1 MQKVSHKKILF
12 VEDNIDLLNNLLEYF
27 RARENTVFGAKTKRE
42 AAVLLHKE
50 NFDICILDLILPDG
64 MGLDL
69 FEYRDVL
76 PPVIIMSDLGTEDD
90 MLEGF
95 DSGAVDYVVKPCSM
109 RLLETRMG
117 LRLSSG
123 DESKITSGELK
134 IDTTKRVA
142 TYRGEVIPLTGS
154 EFNILHFLM
163 THAGEFYSANE
174 IYEAI
179 WKAPSL
185 NSPTIRKH
193 ISSMRRKITDI
204 APDQEFILTDFGKGY
219 AFTKES

>member
-1 MQKVSHKKILF
+1 MMKIENKRILF
-12 VEDNIDLLNNLLEYF
+12 VEDNHELLKNLMEYF
-27 RARENTVFGAKTKRE
+27 GARQNEVYGAKSRRE
-42 AAVLLHKE
+42 AAIMLHQHQ
-50 NFDICILDLILPDG
+50 FDICILDLILPDG

-76 PPVIIMSDLGTEDD
+76 PPVIILSDLGTEDD

-109 RLLETRMG
+109 RLLETRMC
-117 LRLSSG
+117 LRLKKG
-123 DESKITSGELK
+123 EDGKIEVGQLK
-134 IDTTKRVA
+134 IDTSKRVV
-142 TYRGEVIPLTGS
+142 TYRGEIIQLTGS

-163 THAGEFYSANE
+163 THAGKYYSANE

-204 APDQEFILTDFGKGY
+204 AKGEEFILTDFGKGY
-219 AFTKES
+219 AFAKES